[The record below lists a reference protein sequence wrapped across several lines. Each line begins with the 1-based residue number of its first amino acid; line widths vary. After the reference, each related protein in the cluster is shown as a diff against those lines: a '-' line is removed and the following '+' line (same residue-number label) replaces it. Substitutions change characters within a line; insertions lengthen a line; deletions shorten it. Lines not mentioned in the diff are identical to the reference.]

1 MTIDKHRIKTQD
13 EMDEPAPMDQIE
25 ARVDAEMKRLEGKA
39 KQNVGEGLNDNALAH
54 EGKKMR
60 KEGEK
65 ALNKTKNR

>member
-1 MTIDKHRIKTQD
+1 MTIDKNRIKTQD
-13 EMDEPAPMDQIE
+13 DMDEPAPMDQIE
-25 ARVDAEMKRLEGKA
+25 PRVDAKMKRLEGKA

-65 ALNKTKNR
+65 ELNKTKNK